1 MLILTN
7 KMNIES
13 TRDPEDSNT
22 SSERSRVTK
31 TCLERYKLTIEVT
44 GWLGCC
50 AILISYVGKDRY
62 EETLD
67 AALNIGGSGAL
78 LVSCIPKK
86 AWQPIFVNSVWI
98 IATIYNFYY

>member
-7 KMNIES
+7 KMNITTREEES
-13 TRDPEDSNT
+13 PK
-22 SSERSRVTK
+22 K
-31 TCLERYKLTIEVT
+31 TCLERYKLTIEIS

-50 AILISYVGKDRY
+50 AILASYVGKGRF

-67 AALNIGGSGAL
+67 ATLNIGGAL

>member
-1 MLILTN
+1 
-7 KMNIES
+7 MNIEH
-13 TRDPEDSNT
+13 TRDPEDPNT

-31 TCLERYKLTIEVT
+31 TCLEKYQKTIEIT

-50 AILISYVGKDRY
+50 AILTSYVGKDRIG
-62 EETLD
+62 ETLD
-67 AALNIGGSGAL
+67 VVLNIGGSGAL
-78 LVSCIPKK
+78 LLSCIPKK